1 VHVLTVGIK
10 MKTTSQIVAG
20 GGWRGTRLD
29 GVRVKACIALLMT
42 MILVVVSVSSIGTV
56 LVYAFIPAVG
66 SLILSIILFI
76 REVPIEIESLK
87 GRVGTDPRKLY
98 GRSGYR
104 ETTKNE
110 DNANKP

>member
-1 VHVLTVGIK
+1 
-10 MKTTSQIVAG
+10 MKTTSHIVAG

-29 GVRVKACIALLMT
+29 RVRVKACIALIMA
-42 MILVVVSVSSIGTV
+42 MILGVVSVSSIGTI

-66 SLILSIILFI
+66 SLIVAIILFI
-76 REVPIEIESLK
+76 REVPIEIESLT

-98 GRSGYR
+98 GRSGCY
-104 ETTKNE
+104 ETKKND